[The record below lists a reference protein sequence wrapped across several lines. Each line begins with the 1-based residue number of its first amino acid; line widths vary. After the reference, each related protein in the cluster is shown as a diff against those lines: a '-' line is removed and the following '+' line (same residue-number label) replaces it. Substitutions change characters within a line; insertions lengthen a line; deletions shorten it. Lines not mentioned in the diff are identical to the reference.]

1 MRTKKR
7 REKNKKKEA
16 NIQPFDHKSLLLLF
30 GRGPNRVMEMACFD
44 VTSVNLKKVGIASR
58 NIVIKNNIR
67 CYESA
72 LQLMYLSISA
82 APSPHPPP
90 PSGLTRGNLVPRS
103 LTFQWKT
110 E

>member
-72 LQLMYLSISA
+72 LQLM
-82 APSPHPPP
+82 
-90 PSGLTRGNLVPRS
+90 
-103 LTFQWKT
+103 
-110 E
+110 